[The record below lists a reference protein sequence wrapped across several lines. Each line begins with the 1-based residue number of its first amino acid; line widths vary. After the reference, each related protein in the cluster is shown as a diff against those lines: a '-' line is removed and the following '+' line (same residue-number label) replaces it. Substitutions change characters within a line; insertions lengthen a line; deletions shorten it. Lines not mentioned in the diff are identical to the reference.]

1 MGKSILAS
9 FLLLWCPS
17 ILNLFKNM
25 IKNTGSLKMRIVL
38 NASTLCSHFLQYHW
52 FWLSSCS
59 VFPNLLKQSYSFT
72 VCLFLSLAFCN
83 SCWVFSSCMRWQS
96 VNLSLLINSKLYL
109 TCNFRLSFSSSD
121 KSNLAKISHN
131 GSSEGGIYWYT
142 VSVEVKNYIFLTVL
156 KYLT

>member
-1 MGKSILAS
+1 
-9 FLLLWCPS
+9 
-17 ILNLFKNM
+17 
-25 IKNTGSLKMRIVL
+25 MRIVL
-38 NASTLCSHFLQYHW
+38 NASTLCSHFLHYHW

-59 VFPNLLKQSYSFT
+59 VPNLLKQSYSFT
-72 VCLFLSLAFCN
+72 VFLFLSFAICK
-83 SCWVFSSCMRWQS
+83 SCIVFSSCMPWQS
-96 VNLSLLINSKLYL
+96 VNLSLSINSKLYL